1 MPRARSRSS
10 NHLPPY
16 VMQRS
21 GRYYLE
27 PKGQMRE
34 MLGGRGSIPL
44 GKSYGEMFQNY
55 GRLLEVDDSP
65 SEVVTLSQLVHD
77 YLRNVSAV
85 ERAPQTFQTDLK
97 TSKQILKVFVDF
109 LPDDIQTVHIYDYMR
124 RRKRQVSNRT
134 VNKEV
139 SFLSGVMRYAAEL
152 GIIERSPC
160 FQIRYLPVKPRDR
173 YITDQELDDF
183 CEYAALRH
191 PMASAYMRFRYVT
204 GRRDCEVRS
213 VLFEHVLEE
222 GIIFLIAKRAS
233 GGERVPVL
241 MEWTQKLRE
250 AFNELVRACWGPEVG
265 EVNTPSY
272 SPPKGEAPVVSYS
285 AGKPYTG
292 EGWRT
297 AFQRLMVGA
306 MKDGVLSRRFT
317 SHDIRAKTATD
328 IEDLA
333 DASNTLA
340 HSDIR
345 TTKINYRRK
354 IERIRPL
361 EK

>member
-1 MPRARSRSS
+1 MIKLADFEGKFKVIYCFQSWCPGCHSAG
-10 NHLPPY
+10 LPNLKKM
-16 VMQRS
+16 VNALQDNDKVAF
-21 GRYYLE
+21 L
-27 PKGQMRE
+27 
-34 MLGGRGSIPL
+34 
-44 GKSYGEMFQNY
+44 
-55 GRLLEVDDSP
+55 
-65 SEVVTLSQLVHD
+65 
-77 YLRNVSAV
+77 AV
-85 ERAPQTFQTDLK
+85 
-97 TSKQILKVFVDF
+97 
-109 LPDDIQTVHIYDYMR
+109 QTVFEGFD
-124 RRKRQVSNRT
+124 
-134 VNKEV
+134 
-139 SFLSGVMRYAAEL
+139 
-152 GIIERSPC
+152 
-160 FQIRYLPVKPRDR
+160 RYLPVKPRDR